1 MFEEI
6 PFIFG
11 FMMFSV
17 ILSYLAFKCVPPPY
31 SEIIKG
37 LALAGIVFHELC
49 HYFMCIVTRSPIEK
63 VTLIKKLDF
72 KEEQRLGYYGE
83 VKIQAHRISF
93 LQAVLIGLAPL
104 YLSFWLFFFLLEI
117 LVYSQVEPIIFFVFI
132 LIMIS
137 ISLSAAP
144 SFADFLI
151 IPKTFLNDF
160 NHSMYQVLLIGLS
173 FLLTFTTLAIFN
185 LQGFHEFFVYLIV
198 AGFYFGF
205 KYGFRISV
213 NLLYKNRSIAKTLS
227 NRNNFRRYSRRR
239 HNPEKKRYSYYDTNY
254 GAKN

>member
-6 PFIFG
+6 PFILG

-17 ILSYLAFKCVPPPY
+17 IFSYLAFKYTSPPF
-31 SEIIKG
+31 SNIVQ
-37 LALAGIVFHELC
+37 ALAMVGIVIHEIC
-49 HYFMCIVTRSPIEK
+49 HYAMCIITRSPIEK

-83 VKIQAHRISF
+83 VEVQAHRISF

-117 LVYSQVEPIIFFVFI
+117 LLYSQVEPVVLLVCIF
-132 LIMIS
+132 IMIS

-151 IPKTFLNDF
+151 IPKTFLSNF
-160 NHSMYQVLLIGLS
+160 NHSMYQILLIALS
-173 FLLTFTTLAIFN
+173 FLLTFTILIVFD
-185 LQGFHEFFVYLIV
+185 LQSFHEFFVYLIV
-198 AGFYFGF
+198 TGFYFGF
-205 KYGFRISV
+205 KYGFQITV
-213 NLLYKNRSIAKTLS
+213 ILLYKNRSIAKKLS
-227 NRNNFRRYSRRR
+227 NRTNFRRYSRRR
-239 HNPEKKRYSYYDTNY
+239 HNPEKKRHSYYNTN
-254 GAKN
+254 

>member
-6 PFIFG
+6 PFILG
-11 FMMFSV
+11 FMIFSV

-37 LALAGIVFHELC
+37 LAMTGIIFHELC
-49 HYFMCIVTRSPIEK
+49 HYLMCIVTSSPIEK

-83 VKIQAHRISF
+83 VKVQEHRISF

-117 LVYSQVEPIIFFVFI
+117 LLYSQVEPVVLFVCIF
-132 LIMIS
+132 IMIS

-160 NHSMYQVLLIGLS
+160 NHSMYQVLLIVLS
-173 FLLTFTTLAIFN
+173 FLLTFTILTVFD
-185 LQGFHEFFVYLIV
+185 LQGFHEIFVYLIV
-198 AGFYFGF
+198 TGFYFGF
-205 KYGFRISV
+205 KFGFRITG

-227 NRNNFRRYSRRR
+227 NRNNFKRYSRRR
-239 HNPEKKRYSYYDTNY
+239 HNPEKKRHSYYKTLTE
-254 GAKN
+254 

>member
-17 ILSYLAFKCVPPPY
+17 ILSYLTFKCVPPPY

-37 LALAGIVFHELC
+37 LAMAGIVIHEIC
-49 HYFMCIVTRSPIEK
+49 HYVMRIITRSPIEK

-72 KEEQRLGYYGE
+72 KEEQRLGYFGE
-83 VKIQAHRISF
+83 VQVQEHRISF
-93 LQAVLIGLAPL
+93 LQAVLIGLALL

-117 LVYSQVEPIIFFVFI
+117 LVYSQVDVVVFFICIF
-132 LIMIS
+132 IMIS

-144 SFADFLI
+144 SFADFLM
-151 IPKTFLNDF
+151 IPKAFLNNF
-160 NHSMYQVLLIGLS
+160 NHSMYQIFLIILS
-173 FLLTFTTLAIFN
+173 FLLTFTLLTVFD

-198 AGFYFGF
+198 TGFYFGF
-205 KYGFRISV
+205 KYGFRISG
-213 NLLYKNRSIAKTLS
+213 NLLYKNRLIAKSLS
-227 NRNNFRRYSRRR
+227 NRNNFKRYSRRR
-239 HNPEKKRYSYYDTNY
+239 HNPEKKRHSYYN
-254 GAKN
+254 KN

>member
-37 LALAGIVFHELC
+37 LAMAGIVLHELC
-49 HYFMCIVTRSPIEK
+49 HYLMCIVTRSPIEK

-83 VKIQAHRISF
+83 VQVQEHRISF

-117 LVYSQVEPIIFFVFI
+117 LVYSQVDVVVFFICIFV
-132 LIMIS
+132 MIS

-144 SFADFLI
+144 SFADFLM
-151 IPKTFLNDF
+151 IPKAFLNDF
-160 NHSMYQVLLIGLS
+160 NHSMYQVLLIILS
-173 FLLTFTTLAIFN
+173 FLLTFTILTVFA

-198 AGFYFGF
+198 TGFYFGF
-205 KYGFRISV
+205 KYGFRISG
-213 NLLYKNRSIAKTLS
+213 NLLYKNRLIAKSLS
-227 NRNNFRRYSRRR
+227 NRNNFKRYSWRR
-239 HNPEKKRYSYYDTNY
+239 HNPEKKRYSYYNTN
-254 GAKN
+254 

>member
-17 ILSYLAFKCVPPPY
+17 IISYLAFKGVPPPY

-37 LALAGIVFHELC
+37 LAIVGIVIHEIC
-49 HYFMCIVTRSPIEK
+49 HYFMCIITRSPIEK
-63 VTLIKKLDF
+63 VTLVKKLDF

-83 VKIQAHRISF
+83 VRVQAHRMSF

-117 LVYSQVEPIIFFVFI
+117 LLYSQVDVVVFFVCIF
-132 LIMIS
+132 IMIS
-137 ISLSAAP
+137 ISFSAAP

-151 IPKTFLNDF
+151 IPKTFINNF
-160 NHSMYQVLLIGLS
+160 NHSMYQVLLIILS
-173 FLLTFTTLAIFN
+173 FLLTFATLIIFN
-185 LQGFHEFFVYLIV
+185 FQGFHELFVYLIV
-198 AGFYFGF
+198 TGFYFGF
-205 KYGFRISV
+205 KFGFRLTG
-213 NLLYKNRSIAKTLS
+213 NLLYKNRFTGKTFS
-227 NRNNFRRYSRRR
+227 NRNKFKRYSRRR
-239 HNPEKKRYSYYDTNY
+239 HNPEKKGHSYYDTLME
-254 GAKN
+254 